1 MDLNALSP
9 YIRMAWDCT
18 VSFPIKEIPR
28 RIIYDYELIYIKEG
42 SGSIEIEDRQYFFRP
57 GDLYFLRP
65 NVPHWIKLDEAG
77 FLRQPHIHF
86 DLIYRQDSPRIPV
99 SFKQYSEM
107 TSEEKKMI
115 REDICREPPLDLPE
129 KIVLHNQ
136 DHFEELLFDVIDEFQ
151 TKGALYEITVK
162 LKFLR
167 LWAYLLNEHRQNS
180 SPPFPAGAREME
192 RVKDYIHLHVKDPLT
207 LD

>member
-1 MDLNALSP
+1 
-9 YIRMAWDCT
+9 
-18 VSFPIKEIPR
+18 
-28 RIIYDYELIYIKEG
+28 
-42 SGSIEIEDRQYFFRP
+42 
-57 GDLYFLRP
+57 
-65 NVPHWIKLDEAG
+65 
-77 FLRQPHIHF
+77 
-86 DLIYRQDSPRIPV
+86 
-99 SFKQYSEM
+99 M

-207 LD
+207 LDELASRFNISKYHLSRVFKSIYALPPVHYHQKLRMEKIREMILYTTSASLTLQRNSATKVSMYSAGLSDVRKAFPLPACVPLSVRQQRKSGDSQSA